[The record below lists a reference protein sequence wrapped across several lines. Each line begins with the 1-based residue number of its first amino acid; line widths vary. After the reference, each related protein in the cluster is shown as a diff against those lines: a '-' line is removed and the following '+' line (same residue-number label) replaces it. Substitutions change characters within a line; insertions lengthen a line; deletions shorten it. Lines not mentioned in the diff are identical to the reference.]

1 IGHLI
6 LAVLMV
12 AMISYQRL
20 NRIFPYKGDTVIG
33 NDVWLGYESTI
44 MPGITIGDGA
54 IVASKSVVTQ
64 DVPPYSIVG
73 GNPAKVFK
81 HRFEPHVV
89 DKLLAIAWWDWSAEK
104 ITENLKA
111 ITQ

>member
-1 IGHLI
+1 
-6 LAVLMV
+6 M
-12 AMISYQRL
+12 
-20 NRIFPYKGDTVIG
+20 
-33 NDVWLGYESTI
+33 
-44 MPGITIGDGA
+44 
-54 IVASKSVVTQ
+54 
-64 DVPPYSIVG
+64 PPYSIVG